1 MKKFFTKKHS
11 WTALLIGLFVTL
23 FLSIFVTSFLEK
35 ALRIGQSVKSVEQ
48 STQAYYQ
55 ATSIIE
61 TQLNNNH
68 ELRKKP
74 WITDGKS
81 KDFNNWLWNELNI
94 LAKSTTIPAQWK
106 WNSRYDDDGNWNI
119 ISMDRPVQLV
129 LNQNAFNDIKNGNVK
144 VHFRIPKIENLS
156 DWISIDSSYG
166 SWIIYF
172 SIWNASDIFYL
183 WDDNLIGKD
192 KIWSVWNSNDFV
204 RGFQSLRWVI
214 YKNWIKQTDNNNY
227 LYNFSVNSGCW
238 DSDNYLCTFKIS
250 MINPVKINNWNIIPF
265 LEYKIED
272 INDIPLQF
280 MELDSKWFAGKLIR
294 QRKVDIP
301 QITTNTALDF
311 AVLQ

>member
-61 TQLNNNH
+61 IQLNKNQN
-68 ELRKKP
+68 LRKKP
-74 WITDGKS
+74 WITDGKL
-81 KDFNNWLWNELNI
+81 KDFDNWLWNELKI
-94 LAKSTTIPAQWK
+94 SAKSTTIPVQWK
-106 WNSRYDDDGNWNI
+106 WNSRYDNDGNWNI

-129 LNQNAFNDIKNGNVK
+129 LNQEAFNNIKNGNAK
-144 VHFRIPKIENLS
+144 VHFRIPKIEKLAN
-156 DWISIDSSYG
+156 WTSIDSGYS

-183 WDDNLIGKD
+183 WDGNLID
-192 KIWSVWNSNDFV
+192 RSKIWSVWSDTSV
-204 RGFQSLRWVI
+204 QGFQSLTWVI
-214 YKNWIKQTDNNNY
+214 YKNWIKQNDSFLFNFNITNN
-227 LYNFSVNSGCW
+227 SCW

-272 INDIPLQF
+272 INNIPLQF

>member
-61 TQLNNNH
+61 TQLNKNQN
-68 ELRKKP
+68 LRKKP
-74 WITDGKS
+74 WTTVGS
-81 KDFNNWLWNELNI
+81 TVFSGFTGSI
-94 LAKSTTIPAQWK
+94 LTVTSSGSSIPLAWK
-106 WNSRYDDDGNWNI
+106 WNSRYDNDGNWNI

-129 LNQNAFNDIKNGNVK
+129 LNQEAFNNIKNGNAK
-144 VHFRIPKIENLS
+144 VHFRIPKIEKLAN
-156 DWISIDSSYG
+156 WTSIDSGYS

-183 WDDNLIGKD
+183 WDGNLID
-192 KIWSVWNSNDFV
+192 RSKIWSVWNSNDFV
-204 RGFQSLRWVI
+204 RGFSNLEWII
-214 YKNWIKQTDNNNY
+214 YKNWIKQNNGFLLDFNIT
-227 LYNFSVNSGCW
+227 NDPCW
-238 DSDNYLCTFKIS
+238 GPDNYLCTFKIS
-250 MINPVKINNWNIIPF
+250 MINPVAINWNIIPF
-265 LEYKIED
+265 LEYKIEN
-272 INDIPLQF
+272 IWNIPLQF

>member
-61 TQLNNNH
+61 TQLNKNQN
-68 ELRKKP
+68 LRKKP
-74 WITDGKS
+74 WITDGKL
-81 KDFNNWLWNELNI
+81 KDFDNWLWNELNI
-94 LAKSTTIPAQWK
+94 SAKSNTIPVQWK
-106 WNSRYDDDGNWNI
+106 WNSRYDSNWNI

-129 LNQNAFNDIKNGNVK
+129 LNQDAFEKIKKGNVN
-144 VHFRIPKIENLS
+144 VFFRVPKIENLAKRT
-156 DWISIDSSYG
+156 SIDSGYS

-183 WDDNLIGKD
+183 WDGNLID
-192 KIWSVWNSNDFV
+192 RSKIWSVWSDTFV
-204 RGFQSLRWVI
+204 QGFQSLTWVI
-214 YKNWIKQTDNNNY
+214 YKNWIKQTDNNNH
-227 LYNFSVNSGCW
+227 LSSFSVNSGCW
-238 DSDNYLCTFKIS
+238 DSNNYLCTFKIS
-250 MINPVKINNWNIIPF
+250 MINPVTINWNIIPF

-272 INDIPLQF
+272 INNIPLQF

-294 QRKVDIP
+294 QRKVELP

>member
-1 MKKFFTKKHS
+1 MKKFFTKKHA

-61 TQLNNNH
+61 TQLNNNN

-74 WITDGKS
+74 WTTTGS
-81 KDFNNWLWNELNI
+81 TVFSGFTGSI
-94 LAKSTTIPAQWK
+94 LTVTSSGSSIPLVWK
-106 WNSRYDDDGNWNI
+106 WNSSYDSNWNI

-129 LNQNAFNDIKNGNVK
+129 LNQEAFKKIKDDNVN
-144 VHFRIPKIENLS
+144 VYFRVPRIENSS
-156 DWISIDSSYG
+156 DQTSVDPGYS

-172 SIWNASDIFYL
+172 SIWNASNIFYL
-183 WDDNLIGKD
+183 WDGNLINKD
-192 KIWSVWNSNDFV
+192 TIWSVSKSDSV
-204 RGFQSLRWVI
+204 RFQSLTWVV
-214 YKNWIKQTDNNNY
+214 YKNWIKQNDDY
-227 LYNFSVNSGCW
+227 LASFNITNDPCW
-238 DSDNYLCTFKIS
+238 NSDNYLCTFKIS
-250 MINPVKINNWNIIPF
+250 MINPVKTNNWNIIPF
-265 LEYKIED
+265 LEYKIEN
-272 INDIPLQF
+272 IWNIPLQF

>member
-61 TQLNNNH
+61 TQLNNNN

-74 WITDGKS
+74 WTTTGS
-81 KDFNNWLWNELNI
+81 TVFSGFTGSI
-94 LAKSTTIPAQWK
+94 LTVTSSGSSIPLAWK
-106 WNSRYDDDGNWNI
+106 WNSRYDSNWNI

-129 LNQNAFNDIKNGNVK
+129 LNQTSFDKIKNGNARVF
-144 VHFRIPKIENLS
+144 FRVPRIENLAN
-156 DWISIDSSYG
+156 WTSIDSGYS

-183 WDDNLIGKD
+183 WDGNLID
-192 KIWSVWNSNDFV
+192 RSKIWSVWSDTSV
-204 RGFQSLRWVI
+204 QGFQNLRWVI
-214 YKNWIKQTDNNNY
+214 YKNWIKQNDDY
-227 LYNFSVNSGCW
+227 LVSFNITNDLCW
-238 DSDNYLCTFKIS
+238 DFDNYLCTFKIS

-265 LEYKIED
+265 LEYKIEG
-272 INDIPLQF
+272 INNIPLQF
-280 MELDSKWFAGKLIR
+280 MELDSRGFAGKLIR

>member
-61 TQLNNNH
+61 TQLNNNT

-74 WITDGKS
+74 WTTTGS
-81 KDFNNWLWNELNI
+81 TVFSWFTGSI
-94 LAKSTTIPAQWK
+94 LQVTSSGSSIPAQWK
-106 WNSRYDDDGNWNI
+106 WNSRYDSNWNI

-129 LNQNAFNDIKNGNVK
+129 LNKDYFDNIKNGGARVF
-144 VHFRIPKIENLS
+144 FRIPKIENLRV
-156 DWISIDSSYG
+156 WTSIDSTYS

-183 WDDNLIGKD
+183 RDDNLID
-192 KIWSVWNSNDFV
+192 KNKILPVWSSNDSV
-204 RGFQSLRWVI
+204 QGFQSLKWII

-227 LYNFSVNSGCW
+227 LLSFDIGNVCW

-250 MINPVKINNWNIIPF
+250 MINPVTINWNIIPF
-265 LEYKIED
+265 LEYKIVG
-272 INDIPLQF
+272 INNIPLQF
-280 MELDSKWFAGKLIR
+280 MELDSRGFAGKLIR